1 MQDQMLVFSKRA
13 FFLLLIGAAA
23 LSATAADAASQ
34 FDQINAKALAG
45 DYQAQ
50 RNIAYGYS
58 TAPYPGQQTNV
69 LLGCAWRIVI
79 MHSGSAKVDD
89 TDISNQRVQCGKLD
103 SQQLAAAQAQARRL
117 YLQVYGGEAR
127 F

>member
-1 MQDQMLVFSKRA
+1 MRTAKAVLMMAAISAAIFG
-13 FFLLLIGAAA
+13 GASLAA
-23 LSATAADAASQ
+23 PSLAIDAVA
-34 FDQINAKALAG
+34 AKALAG

-50 RNIAYGYS
+50 RNLAYGYS
-58 TAPYPGQQTNV
+58 TAPYPGQQANA

-79 MHSGSAKVDD
+79 VHSGSAKVDD

-103 SQQLAAAQAQARRL
+103 SQQLAAAQAQARKL
-117 YLQVYGGEAR
+117 YLQVYGSAAR

>member
-1 MQDQMLVFSKRA
+1 MQAAKAVLTMAAISAAMFGGASLAAPASA
-13 FFLLLIGAAA
+13 FDVVA
-23 LSATAADAASQ
+23 
-34 FDQINAKALAG
+34 AKALAG

-50 RNIAYGYS
+50 RNLAYGYS
-58 TAPYPGQQTNV
+58 TAPYPGQQSNV
-69 LLGCAWRIVI
+69 MLGCAWRIVI
-79 MHSGSAKVDD
+79 VHSGSTKVDD